1 MIAFWAEATHRVYGN
16 KGQPEEYIAKLG
28 GRDGRMD
35 DRQEVFNDYEMEF
48 GNDEME
54 QGGGRVVSSQRVVL
68 VYQRQIATL
77 IWNLHS
83 ATTFEV

>member
-1 MIAFWAEATHRVYGN
+1 MIAFWAKATHRVYGN
-16 KGQPEEYIAKLG
+16 KDRETDQGQPEEYIAKLG
-28 GRDGRMD
+28 GREGRMD

-68 VYQRQIATL
+68 V
-77 IWNLHS
+77 
-83 ATTFEV
+83 